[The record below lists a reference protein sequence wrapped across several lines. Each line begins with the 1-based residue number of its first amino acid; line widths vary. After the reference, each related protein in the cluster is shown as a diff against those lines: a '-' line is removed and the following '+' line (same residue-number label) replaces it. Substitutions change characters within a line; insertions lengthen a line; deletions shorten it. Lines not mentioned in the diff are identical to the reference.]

1 MVLKLVGFLY
11 DLSMVFMN
19 LTPMLPLILISSLSG
34 LERLSRVDLY
44 LGDKGSDNLD
54 AITSSKCSS
63 DAGLVLLANE

>member
-19 LTPMLPLILISSLSG
+19 LIPPLILISSLRG

-44 LGDKGSDNLD
+44 LDDKGSDSLD
-54 AITSSKCSS
+54 ATTSSKCSR